1 MLNGLPSDPIMLL
14 SIVNMKLRD
23 EYKSFDDMCAGMQ
36 ADRKWI
42 LNELKSVDYE
52 YDPAQNQFI

>member
-14 SIVNMKLRD
+14 SIVNTKLRD
-23 EYKSFDDMCAGMQ
+23 EYASFDELCSSMN
-36 ADRKWI
+36 ADKKWI

-52 YDPAQNQFI
+52 YDPSQNQFI